1 MELVAA
7 RKPTNR
13 RKKKIPSHLIY
24 EIMNGKPLYRKG
36 YKKALLNNNNFN
48 EIGSSSLQAVIIN
61 CILEIIY
68 GFRNKQKHWVLTNES
83 GLHININNNLCGD
96 ILIFEKSKLTP
107 DKINTKYIDIPALVQ
122 IEVDISA
129 DLEDL
134 DDLQYITK
142 KIDKLLDFGTQKIIW
157 IFSASKRV
165 IIATPGKGWLTE
177 QWDTD
182 IEIMDGHSFNIGK
195 YLKEEGIKLDEI

>member
-7 RKPTNR
+7 RKPTTR
-13 RKKKIPSHLIY
+13 RQKKIPGHFIY
-24 EIMNGKPLYRKG
+24 EIMDGKPLYRKG
-36 YKKALLNNNNFN
+36 YKKALLNKDNFN
-48 EIGSSSLQAVIIN
+48 EMGSSSLQA
-61 CILEIIY
+61 EIISY
-68 GFRNKQKHWVLTNES
+68 LLKLIFTVFDPRKYRIHTNEP
-83 GLHININNNLCGD
+83 GQHINVGDNLSGD
-96 ILIFEKSKLTP
+96 ILIYDKLVLSAE
-107 DKINTKYIDIPALVQ
+107 KINTKYANVAASVQ

-142 KIDKLLDFGTQKIIW
+142 KIDKLLNFGTQKIIW
-157 IFSASKRV
+157 IFSASQRV
-165 IIATPGKGWLTE
+165 IIATPGKAWITE

-182 IEIMDGHSFNIGK
+182 IEIMEGHAFNIGK